1 MKPSSGIY
9 IIIAISAFILV
20 GVWISITSQPE
31 ESETVFHVTLADPK
45 LYQDGIYSN
54 SFKISK
60 GAYMFRFVPNGD
72 SPEILSITLNGEN
85 FYFFENFKLIGTPH
99 ETGISEF
106 FTWEYEG
113 ENMIE
118 VSEDVEIKISID
130 PHENILGPVSVELI
144 LQ

>member
-1 MKPSSGIY
+1 
-9 IIIAISAFILV
+9 
-20 GVWISITSQPE
+20 
-31 ESETVFHVTLADPK
+31 
-45 LYQDGIYSN
+45 
-54 SFKISK
+54 
-60 GAYMFRFVPNGD
+60 MFRFVPNGD

-85 FYFFENFKLIGTPH
+85 FHFFENFKLIGTSH
-99 ETGISEF
+99 KTGLSEF

-113 ENMIE
+113 ENMIQ

>member
-1 MKPSSGIY
+1 MKLSSGIY
-9 IIIAISAFILV
+9 IIIVIFAFILV
-20 GVWISITSQPE
+20 GVWILTTSQPE
-31 ESETVFHVTLADPK
+31 ESKTVFHVTLADPK

-72 SPEILSITLNGEN
+72 SPEILSITLNGKN
-85 FYFFENFKLIGTPH
+85 FHFFENFKLIGTSH

-106 FTWEYEG
+106 FTWEYKG
-113 ENMIE
+113 ENVIE
-118 VSEDVEIKISID
+118 VSEDMEIKISID

-144 LQ
+144 LY

>member
-45 LYQDGIYSN
+45 LYQDGIYSS
-54 SFKISK
+54 SFKIPK

-85 FYFFENFKLIGTPH
+85 FHFFENFKLIGTSH

>member
-1 MKPSSGIY
+1 
-9 IIIAISAFILV
+9 
-20 GVWISITSQPE
+20 
-31 ESETVFHVTLADPK
+31 
-45 LYQDGIYSN
+45 
-54 SFKISK
+54 
-60 GAYMFRFVPNGD
+60 MFRFVPNGD

-130 PHENILGPVSVELI
+130 PHENTLGPVSVELI